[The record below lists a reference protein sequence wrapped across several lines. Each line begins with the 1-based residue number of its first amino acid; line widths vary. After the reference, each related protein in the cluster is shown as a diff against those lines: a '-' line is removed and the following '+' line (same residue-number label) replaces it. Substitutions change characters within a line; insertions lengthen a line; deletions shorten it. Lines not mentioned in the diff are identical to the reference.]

1 MSRRRANK
9 QKWAATATTTKRGEA
24 LVAVLKS
31 DKPSRT
37 KTLSHLS
44 APREDANGDAGAQ
57 GEANHAEA
65 QRARRDHEPWEVVVL
80 LVDLERVQ
88 VVHSRVGSIV
98 AAVPCKDG
106 EDEIIEEYGSVCSPR
121 TKCKGKE
128 TGSCGVKYSICRQRR
143 ENKARKHTYTE
154 RRREEEQGARK
165 SCSLHLL
172 CSPFHPLGVFAGPKF
187 PVHRGNGPR

>member
-1 MSRRRANK
+1 MQKLLEVFLACLSRRRANK

-65 QRARRDHEPWEVVVL
+65 KGSRRDHEPGKVVVL
-80 LVDLERVQ
+80 LVHFQRVQ
-88 VVHSRVGSIV
+88 IVHSRVGSIV
-98 AAVPCKDG
+98 AAV
-106 EDEIIEEYGSVCSPR
+106 
-121 TKCKGKE
+121 
-128 TGSCGVKYSICRQRR
+128 
-143 ENKARKHTYTE
+143 A
-154 RRREEEQGARK
+154 RREEEGEDDELIEK
-165 SCSLHLL
+165 YMSVS
-172 CSPFHPLGVFAGPKF
+172 SPMTECEGKET
-187 PVHRGNGPR
+187 